1 MQHGKL
7 LVVDDEP
14 SNLALIEQILGEDY
28 NLVFARN
35 GQEAL
40 AAVAKH
46 APVMLLLDVQMP
58 DMDGYEVCRRL
69 KASPGGDQI
78 PVLFI
83 TSRSDE
89 IDENE
94 AFEAGGVDFITK
106 PISPLVLRARVRT
119 HLSLVR
125 ATDLERSQ
133 RDAIDMLARAGHFR
147 DNDTGVHIWRM
158 ADYSALLAEA
168 VGWSEESVALMK
180 LAAPMHDTGK
190 MGIPDAILQKPAKLD
205 AAEWAVMKTH
215 ARIGHDI
222 LARSEAR
229 VFKLAAEI
237 ALYHHERWD
246 GSGYPEGLAGT
257 EIPQSAR
264 IVAVADVFDALSMR
278 RPYKD
283 PWPVERVVETL
294 NAEAGH
300 HFEPELI
307 TLFNASLERIL
318 EIKATWDAREPDELN

>member
-14 SNLALIEQILGEDY
+14 SNLGLIDEILGQDY
-28 NLVFARN
+28 RLAFARN

-46 APVMLLLDVQMP
+46 QPAMLLLDVQMP

-69 KASPGGDQI
+69 KATPAGAQI

-106 PISPLVLRARVRT
+106 PISPLVLKARVRT

-158 ADYSALLAEA
+158 ADYSTLLAEA
-168 VGWSEESVALMK
+168 CGWPPDEVALMK

-205 AAEWAVMKTH
+205 ATEWAVMKTH
-215 ARIGHDI
+215 AQIGHDI

-229 VFKLAAEI
+229 IFKLAAEI
-237 ALYHHERWD
+237 ALHHHERWD
-246 GSGYPEGLAGT
+246 GSGYPDGLAGT
-257 EIPQSAR
+257 AIPQSAR

-278 RPYKD
+278 RPYKE

-294 NAEAGH
+294 NAESGH
-300 HFEPELI
+300 HFDPELI
-307 TLFNASLERIL
+307 ERFNESLDRIL
-318 EIKATWDAREPDELN
+318 EIKATWDAREVDEFD